1 MGISR
6 LLGLTEEGVS
16 NIRREISGRTV
27 VELSA
32 TPVSLWRAVDDWAED
47 LSCLCV
53 QRDSSSRR
61 YERNEG
67 YTVYGFQ
74 PGNSGFLGR
83 PMTTVVV
90 SNCGEQ
96 ARVEA
101 WVRVPFGVR
110 VLSLSFWVPAELHLE
125 IDRCV
130 KAGYTF
136 LADMG
141 RKTVNDLL
149 ARLQRP
155 PIEAR
160 EDLVSGSAFGG

>member
-1 MGISR
+1 M
-6 LLGLTEEGVS
+6 
-16 NIRREISGRTV
+16 
-27 VELSA
+27 
-32 TPVSLWRAVDDWAED
+32 
-47 LSCLCV
+47 
-53 QRDSSSRR
+53 
-61 YERNEG
+61 
-67 YTVYGFQ
+67 
-74 PGNSGFLGR
+74 
-83 PMTTVVV
+83 VV

-110 VLSLSFWVPAELHLE
+110 VLFLGVWVPAELHLE
-125 IDRCV
+125 IDPRV

-160 EDLVSGSAFGG
+160 EDLVSGSAFGR